1 MQCSAAHQGSKVSL
15 RMRNWCLSEQACAS
29 SKLHIAGQSKLA
41 FAKYAWHLHPR
52 RNRNPSNCTLVP
64 RDCLAPW
71 GRRPIH
77 NATHPHHLRLGPPAL
92 QQPLCQQ
99 ICCQIAGGNQQ
110 QPRLWQPQHLHNH
123 HGRISQRPST
133 SMKDNCQKC
142 KFCKPLTALRK
153 GCRIRQYS

>member
-1 MQCSAAHQGSKVSL
+1 MSSRLSMCQLKAAYCRSKQVGICQICMASSPKAQSKPFKL
-15 RMRNWCLSEQACAS
+15 HACAPN
-29 SKLHIAGQSKLA
+29 L
-41 FAKYAWHLHPR
+41 
-52 RNRNPSNCTLVP
+52 LVP
-64 RDCLAPW
+64 W
-71 GRRPIH
+71 GPRPIH

-110 QPRLWQPQHLHNH
+110 QPRLWQQPQHLHNH

-133 SMKDNCQKC
+133 SMKDNCQIC